1 VGFDV
6 GFPDGAAAGA
16 RAGWVLGVLMGL
28 ERGNEEQMGKVLK
41 AAREGLGIREVVEVM
56 EERGEVA
63 TGEEVEKG
71 EEGKRDDGEDKLV
84 MEDVRVKK
92 GVLESWYD
100 GMRRVLG
107 GAVVG

>member
-1 VGFDV
+1 M

-92 GVLESWYD
+92 GVLESWYE